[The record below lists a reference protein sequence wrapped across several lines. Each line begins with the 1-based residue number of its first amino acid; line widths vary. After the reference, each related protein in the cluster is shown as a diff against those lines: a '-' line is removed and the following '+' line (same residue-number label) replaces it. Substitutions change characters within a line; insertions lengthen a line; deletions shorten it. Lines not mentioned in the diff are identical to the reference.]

1 MPHKLRKIRK
11 KRGSRTVGYGTIG
24 QHRAGGQRGGHG
36 KAGRH
41 KHLWSYVL
49 RHEPDYFEKKG
60 FHPPSQPAARTVNV
74 GELDED
80 VSRLLAEGKASEE
93 AGGIHID
100 LKALGYDK
108 LLGSGRVT
116 HPFIVSVDSYSKS
129 AVRKI
134 SQAEGKILQ
143 VEEEERAPQPPA
155 TSAQA
160 AVSAPAAVEGVALTT
175 IKGIGP
181 KRAETL
187 RRIGIR
193 SVDDLAKWEPK
204 ALAEKAEVS
213 EKRTSTW
220 IQNARQLRPTS

>member
-60 FHPPSQPAARTVNV
+60 FHPPRQSAPRTINV

-80 VSRLLAEGKASEE
+80 VSSLLADGQASEE

-108 LLGSGRVT
+108 LLGSGQVT

-129 AVRKI
+129 AAHKI
-134 SQAEGKILQ
+134 KQAQGTILQ
-143 VEEEERAPQPPA
+143 AEEEEAPQPPA
-155 TSAQA
+155 ASAQA
-160 AVSAPAAVEGVALTT
+160 AVSAPAAVERVDLTT

-187 RRIGIR
+187 RRLGIR

-213 EKRTSTW
+213 EKRTATW